1 MNFVPENIIEEMRGS
16 HTLGIFMHVATEPP
30 LHVWFG
36 AEDIPANF
44 DSIDDDGAVY
54 LGGGIL
60 NGMPT
65 LEVLL
70 NGASDA
76 VDFSLSGI
84 DPDTG
89 RAMIESLPPVRGKQ
103 VTIGLTTLD
112 EYFQPMSAIIPFWQG
127 RASHTVEESLPV
139 KSGQS
144 PTLTLSLSV
153 MAGDAARSRPSRSL
167 WSQPH
172 QEAISPTDKF
182 CNETSRLASGVQP
195 AWGLGY

>member
-1 MNFVPENIIEEMRGS
+1 MGWVPDNVIEEMRGS
-16 HTLGIFMHVATEPP
+16 HTLGIFMHVATDPP

-36 AEDIPANF
+36 AEDLPANF
-44 DSIDDDGAVY
+44 DSVDETGAIY

-60 NGMPT
+60 NGLPT

-84 DPDTG
+84 DPVTG
-89 RAMIESLPPVRGKQ
+89 AEMIGSIPPLRGKA
-103 VTIGLTTLD
+103 VTIGVTTLD
-112 EYFQPMSAIIPFWQG
+112 DYFQPMSSIIPLWQG
-127 RASHTVEESLPV
+127 IASHLTEQSAPV
-139 KSGQS
+139 RSDQA

-153 MAGDAARSRPSRSL
+153 MAGEASRSRPSRSL
-167 WSQPH
+167 WSSPH
-172 QEAISPTDKF
+172 QKAISATDKF
-182 CNETSRLASGVQP
+182 CDDTARLGRGVQP